1 MEPGAILPPDQPAS
15 HPAFAAG
22 RRNALAPACR
32 VGISFAMNPPSP
44 PLPKTG
50 PPQIFDRARLA
61 ARRGR
66 LARAFASYDFLRQRV
81 IDDLESRV
89 GDTPRIFERGLELG
103 AAGGELSA
111 RLRASG
117 KARSMVAA
125 DTADAFLE
133 AALTRGLETVM
144 ADEEALPFAPASFDL
159 VLAPLTLHWVNDLP
173 GALAQIRRILKPDG
187 LFLGA
192 LFGAGTLIELRSVL
206 TQAESD
212 ISGGLAPRLS
222 PLPGLRD
229 MAGLMQRAGFALP
242 VADRD
247 TVTVR
252 FPDPGRLL
260 AELKG
265 MGERAA
271 FSRGTA
277 QPLPRRVLAEAKA
290 RYIESFGQAD
300 GRIPATFEIV
310 HVSGWAPGPGQPQ
323 PLKPGSAKVSL
334 ADAIRSSRPESQ

>member
-1 MEPGAILPPDQPAS
+1 MT
-15 HPAFAAG
+15 
-22 RRNALAPACR
+22 
-32 VGISFAMNPPSP
+32 PPSP
-44 PLPKTG
+44 PLPKTA

-61 ARRGR
+61 ARRDR
-66 LARAFASYDFLRQRV
+66 IARTFANYDFLRQRV
-81 IDDLESRV
+81 IDDLESRA
-89 GDTPRIFERGLELG
+89 GDTPRLFERGLELG
-103 AAGGELSA
+103 SAGGELSS
-111 RLRASG
+111 RLLANG
-117 KARSMVAA
+117 KVQSMLAA
-125 DTADAFLE
+125 DTAEAFV
-133 AALTRGLETVM
+133 AAARARGLDAVI

-173 GALAQIRRILKPDG
+173 GALTQIRRILKPDG

-206 TQAESD
+206 TEAESE

-271 FSRGTA
+271 FIPGTA

-290 RYIESFGQAD
+290 RYIEAFGQAD
-300 GRIPATFEIV
+300 GRVPATFEIV

-334 ADAIRSSRPESQ
+334 ADAVRRSQGGGA